1 VVRPEIIIP
10 YNEEDTSGMAS
21 ESRSSTD
28 EESGG
33 LSIGD
38 QVRIIRNPNFGAL
51 GKVKALPSE
60 LQAIE
65 TEAMAR
71 VLEVEFPDGQT
82 AIVPRAN
89 IEAIEE

>member
-1 VVRPEIIIP
+1 V
-10 YNEEDTSGMAS
+10 
-21 ESRSSTD
+21 
-28 EESGG
+28 
-33 LSIGD
+33 
-38 QVRIIRNPNFGAL
+38 L
-51 GKVKALPSE
+51 GKVKDLPSE
-60 LQAIE
+60 LQTIE

>member
-1 VVRPEIIIP
+1 MTGVQTCALPI
-10 YNEEDTSGMAS
+10 SGI
-21 ESRSSTD
+21 
-28 EESGG
+28 
-33 LSIGD
+33 SIGD
-38 QVRIIRNPNFGAL
+38 QVRIIRNPNFGVL
-51 GKVKALPSE
+51 GKVKDLPSE